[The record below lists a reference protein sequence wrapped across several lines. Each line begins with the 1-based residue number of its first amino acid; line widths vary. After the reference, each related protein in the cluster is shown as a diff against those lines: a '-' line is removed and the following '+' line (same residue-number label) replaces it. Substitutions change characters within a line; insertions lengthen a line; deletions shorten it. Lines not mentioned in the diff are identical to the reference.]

1 MNLNHAGG
9 AKVPALITFRKIKAL
24 YAKNMKNIFY
34 NAFII
39 TAPVAILILAYLFGM
54 FMIPDDAPLEV
65 IKELLN
71 MNLNMTVNM
80 NIIMCGVMIMAV
92 LIAEEKEKNTLN
104 VLITST
110 VSGMDFLIANVLTTA
125 TVTIICNIAVYFII
139 GVYGIVPF
147 GSYILI
153 TSLGSLAAITF
164 GATIGLLSKNQIVAS
179 TIVAPIFLI
188 ILIPVFLRDSFFI
201 DNVLYY
207 FFTEQIGRALS
218 ELINE
223 GSLSAA
229 RYVIIT
235 SNLAVFG
242 ILFVLCYRKRGLSN

>member
-1 MNLNHAGG
+1 MNNSVSGETS
-9 AKVPALITFRKIKAL
+9 VSSLISFRKIKAL
-24 YAKNMKNIFY
+24 YLKNMKNIFY

-54 FMIPDDAPLEV
+54 FIIPKDAPLEV
-65 IKELLN
+65 MYELLS
-71 MNLNMTVNM
+71 MILNMTVNM

-110 VSGMDFLIANVLTTA
+110 VSGIDFLTANVLTTA
-125 TVTIICNIAVYFII
+125 TVTIICNIAVYFIV
-139 GVYGIVPF
+139 GARGIVPF

-153 TSLGSLAAITF
+153 TSLGSIAAITF

-188 ILIPVFLRDSFFI
+188 ILIPVFLRGSFII

-207 FFTEQIGRALS
+207 FFTEQISIAIS
-218 ELINE
+218 ELIK
-223 GSLSAA
+223 GSLSFT
-229 RYVIIT
+229 RYIIIT
-235 SNLAVFG
+235 VNFAVFAV
-242 ILFVLCYRKRGLSN
+242 LFVICYRKRGLSG

>member
-1 MNLNHAGG
+1 MSLNRTRGTN
-9 AKVPALITFRKIKAL
+9 VPALISFRKIKAL
-24 YAKNMKNIFY
+24 YGKNMKNIFY

-39 TAPVAILILAYLFGM
+39 TAPVAILILAYMFGM
-54 FMIPDDAPLEV
+54 FVIPDDAPPEV

-71 MNLNMTVNM
+71 MILNMTVNM

-110 VSGMDFLIANVLTTA
+110 VSGMDFLTANVLTTA

-139 GVYGIVPF
+139 GAYNIVPF
-147 GSYILI
+147 GSFMLI
-153 TSLGSLAAITF
+153 TSLGSVAAITF

-188 ILIPVFLRDSFFI
+188 ILIPVFLRGSFFV

-207 FFTEQIGRALS
+207 FFTEQIGIAIS

-223 GSLSAA
+223 RSLSAA

-235 SNLAVFG
+235 ANFAVFAV
-242 ILFVLCYRKRGLSN
+242 LFVLCYRKRGLSS